1 MSLDTLKR
9 NSGLDK
15 LLTAVQKDTA
25 PVEKQSY
32 VDERFWKPELDK
44 TGNGYAVLRFLP
56 APDGED
62 KINIKSS
69 AKSEYLMNQIIAAKI
84 VIRSLLEL

>member
-44 TGNGYAVLRFLP
+44 TGNGFAPGANRQAILSCSAEFGSSRSRHSP
-56 APDGED
+56 PPTAAPDH
-62 KINIKSS
+62 I
-69 AKSEYLMNQIIAAKI
+69 
-84 VIRSLLEL
+84 